1 LIELL
6 LTGLIKALSTLY
18 KLNKSSRLTRE
29 LIVAT
34 EWIQFTPYTT
44 FFTIIFFL
52 VPVCT
57 GPGAVTTRCLSN
69 SIEMQGMTVLHSVAH
84 SLPLYLFLRF
94 SVYLC
99 VLFVS
104 VILWQWGEPKGSY
117 GCLSE
122 TNHRDPLV
130 TGLGW

>member
-52 VPVCT
+52 VPVWT

-69 SIEMQGMTVLHSVAH
+69 SIEMQGMQCSTQLLT
-84 SLPLYLFLRF
+84 LPLYLFLRF

-99 VLFVS
+99 FV
-104 VILWQWGEPKGSY
+104 
-117 GCLSE
+117 C
-122 TNHRDPLV
+122 
-130 TGLGW
+130 